1 MFRVFLAAF
10 FVATISAAALF
21 GCQQTE
27 DSQSFPPGDLIPR
40 VVALQNP
47 QQSYALYVP
56 TKYSHERRW
65 PIVYV
70 FDPLARGP
78 LALAQFQHAAEI
90 HGYIVAASNN
100 SRNGPWQP
108 EFEAAEAMVRDTQ
121 QRFSVDL
128 KRIYFAGFSGGA
140 RVASQLAQLCKCA
153 AGVLLSGAGFSHG
166 SSPSAESKFPVFSAV
181 GDADFNYSEL
191 IPLQDA
197 LEKAA
202 FPHWLRIFD
211 GPHEWAPP
219 IVIDEALAWFRIES
233 VKSQR
238 EAGDEVFI
246 AAQLSA
252 AQARAFA
259 LEKSG
264 QLLAA
269 WREDRQIAT
278 TFDSLVDTEV
288 VRAKAS
294 ELEKQKA
301 LRDAIKREHSDF
313 EEQDRLSNEVLAAST
328 PLQAPDA
335 SPSQNRGD
343 AATLAR
349 DLRLRTEREKKPERV
364 LVFKRALASV
374 FIASLESG
382 RDALDKKDFRRAESY
397 FACATEANPESE
409 WSFRN
414 LAIARASS
422 GDRKGALEALRSA
435 RKFTKD
441 PSAFSDWL
449 TQEPAFVRLQSTS
462 EYRVLREP
470 R

>member
-1 MFRVFLAAF
+1 MFRVFLTAF
-10 FVATISAAALF
+10 FVATISAAPLF
-21 GCQQTE
+21 GCQQRE
-27 DSQSFPPGDLIPR
+27 DAQSFPPGDLIPR
-40 VVALQNP
+40 VVALENP

-90 HGYIVAASNN
+90 HGYIVAVSNN

-121 QRFSVDL
+121 QRFTVDL

-166 SSPSAESKFPVFSAV
+166 TSPSAESKFPVFSAV

-197 LEKAA
+197 LEKAT
-202 FPHWLRIFD
+202 FPHRLRIFD
-211 GPHEWAPP
+211 GLHEWAPP
-219 IVIDEALAWFRIES
+219 IVIDEALAWFRIQAM
-233 VKSQR
+233 KSQR
-238 EAGDEVFI
+238 EPRDDEF
-246 AAQLSA
+246 LSA
-252 AQARAFA
+252 QVETAERRAAAFEQSGDL
-259 LEKSG
+259 LEAS
-264 QLLAA
+264 
-269 WREDRQIAT
+269 REYRQIAQ
-278 TFDSLVDTEV
+278 TFDSLVDTAA
-288 VRAKAS
+288 VRLRAGTI
-294 ELEKQKA
+294 EKQKA

-313 EEQDRLSNEVLAAST
+313 EEQDRLSNEVLAATT
-328 PLQAPDA
+328 PPQAVDV

-349 DLRLRTEREKKPERV
+349 DLRLRAEREKKPERV
-364 LVFKRALASV
+364 LVFKRALAGV
-374 FIASLESG
+374 FIGSLESG

-414 LAIARASS
+414 LAIARAAS

-435 RKFTKD
+435 RKLTKD
-441 PSAFSDWL
+441 LPAFSDWL
-449 TQEPAFVRLQSTS
+449 KQEPAFSQ
-462 EYRVLREP
+462 LRSVP
-470 R
+470 DFLALCGHD

>member
-1 MFRVFLAAF
+1 MFRVCRTAF
-10 FVATISAAALF
+10 FVATMPAAALF
-21 GCQQTE
+21 GCQQAE
-27 DSQSFPPGDLIPR
+27 DLQSFPPGDLIPR
-40 VVALQNP
+40 VVALENP

-56 TKYSHERRW
+56 TKYSRERRW

-90 HGYIVAASNN
+90 YGYIVAVSNN

-108 EFEAAEAMVRDTQ
+108 EFEAAEAMARDTQ
-121 QRFSVDL
+121 QRFTVDL
-128 KRIYFAGFSGGA
+128 KRIYFPGFSGGA
-140 RVASQLAQLCKCA
+140 RLASQLAQLCKCA

-166 SSPSAESKFPVFSAV
+166 SSLSAESKFPVFSAV

-191 IPLQDA
+191 IPLQDG

-211 GPHEWAPP
+211 GPHQWAPP
-219 IVIDEALAWFRIES
+219 IVIDEALAWFRIQS

-238 EAGDEVFI
+238 EPGDDGFI

-252 AQARAFA
+252 AQARASA

-278 TFDSLVDTEV
+278 TFDSLWDTEV

-313 EEQDRLSNEVLAAST
+313 EEQDRLSNEVLAATT
-328 PLQAPDA
+328 PPQAVDA

-349 DLRLRTEREKKPERV
+349 DLRLRAEREKKPERV
-364 LVFKRALASV
+364 LVFKRALAGV
-374 FIASLESG
+374 FIGSLESG

-397 FACATEANPESE
+397 FACASEANPESE
-409 WSFRN
+409 SAFRN
-414 LAIARASS
+414 LAVARASN
-422 GDRKGALEALRSA
+422 GERKGTLEALRSA
-435 RKFTKD
+435 RRLTKD
-441 PSAFSDWL
+441 LPAFSDWL
-449 TQEPAFVRLQSTS
+449 KQKPAYERFRSSQDFESLVAK
-462 EYRVLREP
+462 
-470 R
+470 